1 MVVIS
6 VNNSPLFP
14 CSNEFSKLV
23 AEEYLKFFD
32 FTGMTLDQSL
42 RYDETSLLFCI
53 ISQSHLLSRECPEL
67 CLQSDSFCYPNSI
80 CFVSLDE
87 TGSYTE
93 NKREINMNWYSARN
107 SKLESVQHRRVWPVI
122 KSGGKVSFES
132 FFLIFYYGE
141 NMQLNFLS

>member
-6 VNNSPLFP
+6 VNDSPLFP

-53 ISQSHLLSRECPEL
+53 ISESRLLSRGSSEL
-67 CLQSDSFCYPNSI
+67 CLQSDCFCYPNSI
-80 CFVSLDE
+80 YFVSLDE
-87 TGSYTE
+87 TGS
-93 NKREINMNWYSARN
+93 
-107 SKLESVQHRRVWPVI
+107 
-122 KSGGKVSFES
+122 
-132 FFLIFYYGE
+132 
-141 NMQLNFLS
+141 